1 MRLTCQGAKSQA
13 ACEPTISSPDFSEK
27 HCDARAHVTCGNWDA
42 SDHDLCG
49 YWLEAA
55 PDHYVN
61 EEWFGLTTPE
71 QCGLPLCR
79 APLAHRTQRSAYGPV
94 RPLW

>member
-1 MRLTCQGAKSQA
+1 M
-13 ACEPTISSPDFSEK
+13 EK
-27 HCDARAHVTCGNWDA
+27 AHVTCGNWDA

-61 EEWFGLTTPE
+61 EEWFGITAPRLCATSINALRPRQARHRPE
-71 QCGLPLCR
+71 RTNGPCRCVHASAGLC
-79 APLAHRTQRSAYGPV
+79 
-94 RPLW
+94 